1 MAKTDK
7 ELFREYLNS
16 KARPEHSETVFNY
29 YLTGHEC
36 FGIDEMLEGVVN
48 SILNAD
54 PKPVEELDFLME
66 ELGGLLQNLARVK
79 DGFIQYQA
87 SQAEGAA

>member
-1 MAKTDK
+1 MSKSDK

-16 KARPEHSETVFNY
+16 KARPEHPDTVFSY

-54 PKPVEELDFLME
+54 PTPVEELDFLIS
-66 ELGGLLQNLARVK
+66 ELGGLRQNLRRVK
-79 DGFIQYQA
+79 EGFIQFQA
-87 SQAEGAA
+87 AQAEATA